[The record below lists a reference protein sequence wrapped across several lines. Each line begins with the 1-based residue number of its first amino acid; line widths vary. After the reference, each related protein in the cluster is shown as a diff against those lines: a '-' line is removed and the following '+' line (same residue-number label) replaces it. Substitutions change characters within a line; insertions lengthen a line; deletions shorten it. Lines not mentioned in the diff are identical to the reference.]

1 MTETPHSRD
10 LLREAARRFGTPLW
24 QRLRPYVD
32 TAVARRVEQHTRQT
46 VDNLRAADAAAG
58 AELDQLG
65 GRVAWTENEMRRM
78 SAHLAAVDERLAGVE
93 RPVTPGQSGETEDHE
108 ARTLVDEIREEH
120 ARIRARLTAIARY
133 EERIGRL
140 EAAIDRAAIDR
151 AAMDSGDMGHRAAE
165 GSPVPRSVG

>member
-1 MTETPHSRD
+1 MTETSYSRD

-46 VDNLRAADAAAG
+46 VDDLRAADAGAR

-93 RPVTPGQSGETEDHE
+93 RPVTAGQPGETEHHE
-108 ARTLVDEIREEH
+108 ARALVDEIREEH

-133 EERIGRL
+133 EERLGRL
-140 EAAIDRAAIDR
+140 EAAIDRAAMDS
-151 AAMDSGDMGHRAAE
+151 AAMDSAAMDRRVAE
-165 GSPVPRSVG
+165 DSAVPRSLG